1 MKSVLFGLSCFLS
14 FMSCNSFAALVEPH
28 LLVSAETHWVKSQGL
43 EMKEKNLQLS
53 SNLPTLDLDFQTPNP
68 KALLEKGDFSLQRK
82 ILLNGSG
89 TEIAPEVFLW
99 DLQLEVNY
107 KFI

>member
-1 MKSVLFGLSCFLS
+1 MKSVLFSLSCFMS
-14 FMSCNSFAALVEPH
+14 FNSFAALVEPH

-43 EMKEKNLQLS
+43 EIQGKSVHLS
-53 SNLPTLDLDFQTPNP
+53 SNAPVLDLDFQTPNP

>member
-1 MKSVLFGLSCFLS
+1 MKPVFPLVLFFLMNL
-14 FMSCNSFAALVEPH
+14 FICPATALEKTD
-28 LLVSAETHWVKSQGL
+28 LVSTETFWIKRQGL
-43 EMKEKNLQLS
+43 DTQLQPAVLPQPS
-53 SNLPTLDLDFQTPNP
+53 SIELEFHSPNP
-68 KALLEKGDFSLQRK
+68 RSLLEKGSFKLQRK

-89 TEIAPEVFLW
+89 TEITPEVFSW